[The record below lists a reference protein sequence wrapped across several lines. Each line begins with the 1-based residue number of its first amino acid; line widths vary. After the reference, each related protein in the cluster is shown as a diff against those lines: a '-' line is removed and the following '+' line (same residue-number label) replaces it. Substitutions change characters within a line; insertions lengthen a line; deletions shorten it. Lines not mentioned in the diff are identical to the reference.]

1 MQHHHIKSDHD
12 AHYQAIHEQKRV
24 IKRMKR
30 ALVLFVIAITLG
42 TIIYL
47 SISAKETP
55 HLISQEDNP
64 AAIREYAIQPIY
76 RFSDDDHRY
85 HVVRADWGRVSKNN
99 SDEILLKEI
108 RGDSYQND
116 EAIAHFTMTAEGG
129 ILNRKN
135 KQLTLLSGVRLQTH
149 DGYDIRT
156 DTAQLQLDRRIA
168 SGDDAVTIHHPHS
181 FAQATGFR
189 ITDDGATIQLHGPA
203 TITLLPPKR

>member
-30 ALVLFVIAITLG
+30 ALVLFVISITLG
-42 TIIYL
+42 TTAYL
-47 SISAKETP
+47 SFNIKEETP
-55 HLISQEDNP
+55 LISQQDTP
-64 AAIREYAIQPIY
+64 TAIREYATQPIY
-76 RFSDDDHRY
+76 RFSDDEQRY
-85 HVVRADWGRVSKNN
+85 HVVRAKWGRVSKKN
-99 SDEILLKEI
+99 SDEILLQEI
-108 RGDSYQND
+108 RGDSY
-116 EAIAHFTMTAEGG
+116 EADNAVERFTIVATRG

-156 DTAQLQLDRRIA
+156 DTAQLHLDRRIA

-203 TITLLPPKR
+203 TITLNPQKP